1 MPVFAFERF
10 IPVLPPE
17 GRFWIAPDANVIG
30 QVELGE
36 DVGIWFGAVL
46 RGDNEPIV
54 IGPRTNIQE
63 GAMLHT
69 DPGLTLSVGADCT
82 IGHHAIIHGAT
93 IGDGTLIGMGATI
106 LNGARI
112 GANCLVGA
120 GALVTERKEFPDRSL
135 IVGAP
140 ANAVRQLD
148 DDAIAGIVAS
158 LKWRPGQAVVHCS
171 GATEVSVL
179 APAEQAGARTGG
191 FHPMQAFTDPQ
202 AALASLPGCTIAIE
216 ARDATLA
223 EGLDALAVS
232 LGCRAMRLPPGCR
245 ARYHASGGYAS
256 QFVNVLMREATD
268 IWKSFGV
275 SEADAVRARRVA
287 HRRRKRGAVW

>member
-1 MPVFAFERF
+1 MRITTYMQADTAF
-10 IPVLPPE
+10 
-17 GRFWIAPDANVIG
+17 
-30 QVELGE
+30 
-36 DVGIWFGAVL
+36 
-46 RGDNEPIV
+46 
-54 IGPRTNIQE
+54 
-63 GAMLHT
+63 
-69 DPGLTLSVGADCT
+69 
-82 IGHHAIIHGAT
+82 
-93 IGDGTLIGMGATI
+93 
-106 LNGARI
+106 I
-112 GANCLVGA
+112 GAGRLATGLGLAMARSGHNVVAVASRSPGSASKLAAAIPGCL
-120 GALVTERKEFPDRSL
+120 ALGLQSAADMAELVIIS
-135 IVGAP
+135 AP
-140 ANAVRQLD
+140 

-179 APAEQAGARTGG
+179 APAEQAGARIGG

-216 ARDATLA
+216 ANDATLA
-223 EGLDALAVS
+223 DGLDALAVS

-275 SEADAVRARRVA
+275 SEADAVRALLPLLRGTLAAIEKAGVAGGMPGPVSRGDVGTVKRHVEDLGRLDAELLAFYCELARRSIPLAVERGSLDEA
-287 HRRRKRGAVW
+287 KAQALREMLARRS